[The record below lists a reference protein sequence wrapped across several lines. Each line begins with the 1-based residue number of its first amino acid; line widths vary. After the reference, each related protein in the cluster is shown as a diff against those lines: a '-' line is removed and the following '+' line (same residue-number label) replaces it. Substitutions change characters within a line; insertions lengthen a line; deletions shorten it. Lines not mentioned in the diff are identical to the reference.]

1 MRTIE
6 LNLENLKTLG
16 LTKEIIDSNF
26 EEWLF
31 SNDDFYIDIDN
42 KKIHIGKVKLKKD
55 IQKLIEIYKKTQI
68 EKGKTPEDVEK
79 YILEIRE
86 IYKKKIVN
94 TLEDISEDLRF
105 DFLIHSTTKLEDNV
119 TKLKEEYF
127 SEKLNSIIQLEHHE
141 YVTSEESVHIKSSVN
156 PYPRIFTCDKAY
168 FKFESLLKE
177 FENSRQQLANYS
189 FVFHR
194 MKRDNLIYN
203 DLKQLEFID
212 FLATF
217 EIYLDRLKPI
227 SQLGNNDLREGIYNR
242 I

>member
-1 MRTIE
+1 MRSIE
-6 LNLENLKTLG
+6 LNFENLKDLG
-16 LTKEIIDSNF
+16 LTKEIIDNNF

-31 SNDDFYIDIDN
+31 SNDDFYIDIEN
-42 KKIHIGKVKLKKD
+42 KKIYIGKAKLKND
-55 IQKLIEIYKKTQI
+55 IKNLIGFYKNEHI
-68 EKGKTPEDVEK
+68 ENGKTPEDAEK
-79 YILEIRE
+79 YILEMRE
-86 IYKKKIVN
+86 SLKKRFLN

-141 YVTSEESVHIKSSVN
+141 DVTSEESVHIKSSVN

-194 MKRDNLIYN
+194 MKKDNLIYN

-217 EIYLDRLKPI
+217 EIHLDRLKPI